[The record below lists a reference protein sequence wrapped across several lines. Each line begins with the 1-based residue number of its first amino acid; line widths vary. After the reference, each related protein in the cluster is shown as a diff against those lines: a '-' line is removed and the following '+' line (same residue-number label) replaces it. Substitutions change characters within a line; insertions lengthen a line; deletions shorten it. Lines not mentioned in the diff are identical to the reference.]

1 MLNMPHHRLGPI
13 TMAGAITMP
22 KSWSLRRTIIT
33 TIVFWLADESKNS
46 RELGKSMSSRP
57 RWNQANAV
65 IFLPRVQ
72 TSATILQTRTY
83 RRKSLCTCLLKVC
96 LSYC

>member
-33 TIVFWLADESKNS
+33 TIVFLVGRREQELS
-46 RELGKSMSSRP
+46 RAGQIYEFTP
-57 RWNQANAV
+57 
-65 IFLPRVQ
+65 
-72 TSATILQTRTY
+72 
-83 RRKSLCTCLLKVC
+83 
-96 LSYC
+96 